1 MLMKKFALGI
11 ALSFGFLTYG
21 QQDPQFTHYMFNT
34 ILYNPGYAGL
44 NGAICANAL
53 MREQWTGLSGRPSIY
68 GFSIE
73 APVDF
78 LGGGLGLNL
87 VADKLGN
94 QYYNDIKINYSYHL
108 EMGQGKLGIGLNA
121 GFTDLGIRINDAWK
135 DPNGGTGGGDP
146 SIPQADQNSIVP
158 DIGLGLYYATT
169 DWYVGLSSTHLLE
182 FSADLSTVQYGRRR
196 HIYLTGGY
204 NWELTPELTIVP
216 STLIKSDQ
224 AAMTFDLT
232 GIAIYNNK
240 LYGGVNYRLQDAVSV
255 LLGYN
260 VTEQL
265 RAGYSYDI
273 GTSKLSGF
281 NNGTHELFVSY
292 CFTIEVPPKTPQ
304 KYRNVRF
311 L

>member
-1 MLMKKFALGI
+1 MKKIALGI
-11 ALSFGFLTYG
+11 ALAFSFLSYG

-34 ILYNPGYAGL
+34 IMYNPGYAGL
-44 NGAICANAL
+44 NGAICVNGL
-53 MREQWTGLSGRPSIY
+53 MREQWTGLEGRPQTY
-68 GFSIE
+68 GLAVE

-87 VADKLGN
+87 TRDVLGN
-94 QYYNDIKINYSYHL
+94 QYYNDIKINYSFHL
-108 EMGQGKLGIGLNA
+108 DLGQGKLGIGLNA
-121 GFTDLGIRINDAWK
+121 GFTDIGININQPWK

-146 SIPQADQNSIVP
+146 SIPQANENKITP
-158 DIGLGLYYATT
+158 DIGLGLYYTTT
-169 DWYVGLSSTHLLE
+169 DWYVGLSSTHLVE
-182 FSADLSTVQYGRRR
+182 FDANLTEATFGRRR
-196 HIYLTGGY
+196 HIYITGGY
-204 NWELTPELTIVP
+204 YWELTPELTIIP

-224 AAMTFDLT
+224 ASISFDLT
-232 GIAIYNNK
+232 GLAVYNNK
-240 LYGGVNYRLQDAVSV
+240 LWGGVNYRLQDAVSV

-260 VTEQL
+260 ITDQL

-273 GTSKLSGF
+273 STSKLSGF